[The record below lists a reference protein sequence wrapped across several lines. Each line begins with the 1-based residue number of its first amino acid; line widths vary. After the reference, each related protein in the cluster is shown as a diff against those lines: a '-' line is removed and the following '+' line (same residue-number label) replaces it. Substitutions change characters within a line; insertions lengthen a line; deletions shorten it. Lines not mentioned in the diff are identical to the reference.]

1 MIYSAM
7 IFALGVFVSGLVWL
21 GVTVALVGRAKRLTA
36 RRILANVAMR
46 RAEFEAERDGLR
58 ARHAVEMH
66 RVEREVD
73 RVLDMATAYRLESD
87 VKERDVASMRAE
99 LKAREEDAQEMQQR
113 LAAER
118 ELVQDL
124 ERRHAEAGATL
135 RAVQHALSLEVK
147 RRAMADEAAD
157 AASMIAEQQ
166 RAELSALRAEA
177 ETLRAI
183 LSERLP
189 ADDPDIPKLP
199 AERPDPFAA
208 LSPPGGSV
216 VPLHARPRLATAAA
230 EAVPAS
236 PEPEGEVQKL
246 AGETHADFGRGAW
259 RASAAIEPRM
269 PVTSGVA
276 EPADLERRRAAQ
288 ANADAPTAPGP
299 ARAEDAETRFFEA
312 LAEIRALKR
321 AANQAGSSAVAAP
334 YSPSR
339 A

>member
-7 IFALGVFVSGLVWL
+7 IFALGVFVSGLLWL
-21 GVTVALVGRAKRLTA
+21 GLTVALVGRAKRLTA
-36 RRILANVAMR
+36 RRILANVATR
-46 RAEFEAERDGLR
+46 RAEFETERDALR
-58 ARHAVEMH
+58 AKHAVEMH

-99 LKAREEDAQEMQQR
+99 LEAREEEAHEMQQR

-118 ELVQDL
+118 ELLQDL

-166 RAELSALRAEA
+166 RAELGALRAEA
-177 ETLRAI
+177 EALRAI

-189 ADDPDIPKLP
+189 ADDLDAIRIT
-199 AERPDPFAA
+199 ADRPDPFAA

-216 VPLHARPRLATAAA
+216 VPLHARPRVSTAMAA
-230 EAVPAS
+230 P
-236 PEPEGEVQKL
+236 PEPSATPPTDVESEVQEL

-259 RASAAIEPRM
+259 RAAAAIEPRM
-269 PVTSGVA
+269 PVVNAPA
-276 EPADLERRRAAQ
+276 EPADLEKRRAAQ
-288 ANADAPTAPGP
+288 ANTDLAIATPSPT
-299 ARAEDAETRFFEA
+299 RAQDAETRFFEA

-321 AANQAGSSAVAAP
+321 AANQAGE
-334 YSPSR
+334 
-339 A
+339 